1 MLLRAMGRGK
11 AAAAG
16 AATPAAPSGAVPAGS
31 ASSAAPGRIVGG
43 DKLNRITKK
52 IQNLERKIKGGNFND
67 DDVNQL
73 EHYKKKHELAWGAI

>member
-11 AAAAG
+11 AATAG
-16 AATPAAPSGAVPAGS
+16 AETPAAPAGS

-43 DKLNRITKK
+43 DKLGRITKK
-52 IQNLERKIKGGNFND
+52 IQNLERKIKGGNLND